1 MPTPPLSDADARAA
15 LEAFQAHGK
24 KHLAA
29 KALGLNSNTY
39 ADRLKVAYAR
49 GLHLSAGALGV
60 IEQAKLAPMEAQGG
74 WLHSYDEE
82 GRKTGATYW
91 KPPSPAELSFTDHV
105 EAIRSAF
112 EGMTPCEPIAP
123 PPSVAGDLCTF
134 IPYFDVHWGMHAWG
148 RETGGPDYDLKSA
161 AMDIRQATE
170 AVLQMVPPAA
180 QAIILI
186 GGDFFHA
193 DDNRNETPANRHKI
207 DVDGRHFKVIETA
220 IVTLCSVIRRVREK
234 HARTRI
240 RVLRGNHDEH
250 SHMVLTFALAGHFRA
265 DAAVEVEIDPRDLF
279 MAQWGK
285 SAIFAHHGD
294 KAPPERQALYLSDTC
309 PFWSETRHRHYYTGH
324 VHKDIARDVGP
335 LRWESLRAFAPSDS
349 YAAGMG
355 YASRRALRADV
366 FHKVKGR
373 VLTAHDPIERGP

>member
-1 MPTPPLSDADARAA
+1 MPTPPMTDDDGREALRLVAEHGGYAYAARAMGIHVNT
-15 LEAFQAHGK
+15 LKSRCE
-24 KHLAA
+24 LAR
-29 KALGLNSNTY
+29 K
-39 ADRLKVAYAR
+39 R

-60 IEQAKLAPMEAQGG
+60 VSKAGLAPVEAQGG
-74 WLHSYDEE
+74 WLHSYDDE
-82 GRKTGATYW
+82 GKKIGATYW
-91 KPPSPAELSFTDHV
+91 KPPAPEEQGFTDHI
-105 EAIRSAF
+105 ETIRAAF
-112 EGMTPCEPIAP
+112 EAVAPCEPVSP
-123 PPSVAGDLCTF
+123 PPSVAEDLCTF
-134 IPYFDVHWGMHAWG
+134 LPYFDVHWGMHAWG
-148 RETGGPDYDLKSA
+148 RETGGPDYDLRSA
-161 AMDIRQATE
+161 ALDIRQATE
-170 AVLQMVPPAA
+170 AVLQMVPASA

-193 DDNRNETPANRHKI
+193 DDNRNETPANRHKL

-220 IVTLCSVIRRVREK
+220 IVTLCSVIRRVRER
-234 HARTRI
+234 HAHTRI

-250 SHMVLTFALAGHFRA
+250 SHMVLTFALAGHFRT
-265 DAAVEVEIDPRDLF
+265 DPAVTVEMDPRDLF

-324 VHKDIARDVGP
+324 IHKDLARDVGP

-373 VLTAHDPIERGP
+373 VLTAHDPIEREA